1 MDANVAT
8 TPAPAGQ
15 GQTANGNENQRVPFF
30 QKIISIIVQML
41 IMHTIMNFISG
52 GKNKIDPKNESTNI
66 NNLILRNSFE
76 NDDIFDIYVFLSN
89 NHSLDFEYIQK
100 NSKLIQIR
108 EKELYTY
115 KQFSNYENMK
125 YSFYLDDTWKGEK
138 YLSVVA
144 IPLHCYDKR
153 NESSLLKSTIKK
165 SFKHNVLVDN
175 IPLTVKKEPF
185 EAEKNEKYNLMKED
199 YKVKI
204 KKKKR
209 RILSYKKKNRY
220 KYYTRFIK
228 T

>member
-1 MDANVAT
+1 MEENVAT
-8 TPAPAGQ
+8 TPAPPGQ
-15 GQTANGNENQRVPFF
+15 GQTANGNENQRVSFF

-199 YKVKI
+199 YKVK
-204 KKKKR
+204 KKKK
-209 RILSYKKKNRY
+209 KKN
-220 KYYTRFIK
+220 FII
-228 T
+228 